1 MSDPAGDTPEQ
12 TLRPSRQL
20 ARVAYRVILL
30 GLLAVFIGFALFVR
44 QIAPREVAE
53 PEPAD
58 GIVVLTGGADR
69 IQDGLLLL
77 AEGKGR
83 RLLISGVNVHSTKD
97 DLKRRWPGHDNLFA
111 CCIDLDYLA
120 RNTFGNA
127 QEGASWA
134 RKNQFRSLILVT
146 ANYHMPRA
154 QLEFEAAIPE
164 AVLRTYPVVPD
175 ASGLSQWWADRA
187 YIRIIL
193 LEFAKFWGASLR
205 STLHIPGA
213 G

>member
-1 MSDPAGDTPEQ
+1 MSDPAGDTPEP

-20 ARVAYRVILL
+20 ARIAYRVILL

-44 QIAPREVAE
+44 QISPREVTE
-53 PEPAD
+53 PEAAD

-97 DLKRRWPGHDNLFA
+97 DLKRRWPGHDALFA
-111 CCIDLDYLA
+111 CCVDLDYNA

-134 RKNQFRSLILVT
+134 RKNRFRSLILVT
-146 ANYHMPRA
+146 ASYHMPRA
-154 QLEFEAAIPE
+154 QLEFEAAMPE
-164 AVLRTYPVVPD
+164 AVLRIFPVIPE
-175 ASGLSQWWADRA
+175 ASGLGQWWGDRA
-187 YIRIIL
+187 LIRIIL
-193 LEFAKFWGASLR
+193 LEFVKFWGATLR
-205 STLHIPGA
+205 ITLHIPGV